1 MIGRKPGHPV
11 EYKLGT
17 SQGLSIESTL
27 LDVFRTDASV
37 GGDQGLTGGTATD
50 LVLEY
55 LDRFLDQKSQ
65 RVDFKPKANIPSLR
79 STLGNENGVIMTVVI
94 MLIAFLTVV
103 GSAALM
109 GSRTDLKTS
118 INFTGGT
125 QAFYTAEAG
134 LQAAIHEL
142 DDSDDTNDF
151 ADVSLPLTLY
161 SASSFG
167 NGTYSVDLSLYSSSP
182 RMIAVASTGTAL
194 NGSSRTVSARLE
206 QITEP
211 PPKAIVSNNQIVFP
225 VTGNLDLTGTCGGMH
240 SNGDLT
246 MNGNPSAELAG
257 GYTSTGYMNIVGN
270 PCIGSNQC
278 DENPRPD
285 AYVLSTEEDK
295 TIYENDYSGQPQV
308 DISEINPAN
317 VASRVAALGASGK
330 GYILN
335 SDGTVT
341 VADESNP
348 ITCDI
353 YGLCTGG
360 TAVSIPDGWSYL
372 TSPTTTWKMSGTT
385 AADGVFYVET
395 GVVIQSSPGSE
406 GSPWQATIIAR
417 DSINYSGSP
426 ALKPYPTSDTEL
438 QGIMLMTGNDLKI
451 TGNVAL
457 DGQGGAILAH
467 QQLILSGTITIDG
480 YIFAGDGSPTW
491 TGDPFPT
498 SSSGTDL
505 GGSHSMSGNPTIHYN
520 CNQVNCTNDACSI
533 PKVAIVAG
541 SWTEF

>member
-1 MIGRKPGHPV
+1 MARCLLWRSQDLNSDCFQSGFVHQKGAQMNSSRKAKIPG
-11 EYKLGT
+11 
-17 SQGLSIESTL
+17 
-27 LDVFRTDASV
+27 
-37 GGDQGLTGGTATD
+37 
-50 LVLEY
+50 
-55 LDRFLDQKSQ
+55 
-65 RVDFKPKANIPSLR
+65 LR

-109 GSRTDLKTS
+109 GSRADLKTS
-118 INFTGGT
+118 MNFTGGT

-134 LQAAIHEL
+134 LQASIHEL
-142 DDSDDTNDF
+142 DDSDGTNDF
-151 ADVSLPLTLY
+151 ATVSLAQTLY
-161 SASSFG
+161 NATSFG
-167 NGTYSVDLSLYSSSP
+167 NGTYTVDLSLHSSSP
-182 RMIAVASTGTAL
+182 RMIAVASTGTAP

-211 PPKAIVSNNQIVFP
+211 PPKAVVSNNQIAFP

-246 MNGNPSAELAG
+246 MNGNPSAEQAG
-257 GYTSTGYMNIVGN
+257 GFTSTGYMNIVGN

-285 AYVLSTEEDK
+285 AYVLSEDEDK
-295 TIYENDYSGQPQV
+295 AIYENDYSGQPHV

-317 VASRVAALGASGK
+317 VASRVAALGASGY
-330 GYILN
+330 GYILHD
-335 SDGTVT
+335 DGTVT
-341 VADESNP
+341 VGG
-348 ITCDI
+348 TCDSA
-353 YGLCTGG
+353 GLCTGG
-360 TAVSIPDGWSYL
+360 TGVSIPDGWSYQ
-372 TSPTTTWKMSGTT
+372 TSPSVAWKMSGTT

-395 GVVIQSSPGSE
+395 NVVVQSSPGSE
-406 GSPWQATIIAR
+406 ATPWQATIIAR
-417 DSINYSGSP
+417 DSIDYSGSP

-438 QGIMLMTGNDLKI
+438 EGIMLMTGNDLKI
-451 TGNVAL
+451 TGSVAL
-457 DGQGGAILAH
+457 EGQGGAILVH

-480 YIFAGDGSPTW
+480 YVFAGDGSPTW

-505 GGSHSMSGNPTIHYN
+505 GGSHSMSGNPTIHYD

>member
-1 MIGRKPGHPV
+1 MNSKRKAKIPGF
-11 EYKLGT
+11 G
-17 SQGLSIESTL
+17 
-27 LDVFRTDASV
+27 
-37 GGDQGLTGGTATD
+37 
-50 LVLEY
+50 
-55 LDRFLDQKSQ
+55 
-65 RVDFKPKANIPSLR
+65 

-109 GSRTDLKTS
+109 GSRSDLKTS
-118 INFTGGT
+118 LNFTGGT

-151 ADVSLPLTLY
+151 ASVSLPLTLY
-161 SASSFG
+161 NATSFG

-182 RMIAVASTGTAL
+182 RLIAVASTGTAL

-206 QITEP
+206 QVIGP
-211 PPKAIVSNNQIVFP
+211 PEKAIISNNQIVFP

-246 MNGNPSAELAG
+246 MNGNPSAEQPG
-257 GYTSTGYMNIVGN
+257 GYTSTGYMDIVGN
-270 PCIGSNQC
+270 PCIGRDGCN
-278 DENPRPD
+278 DNPRPD
-285 AYVLSTEEDK
+285 AYVLDTEENK
-295 TIYENDYSGQPQV
+295 TIYENDYSGRPEV
-308 DISEINPAN
+308 SVPAINPAD
-317 VASRVAALGASGK
+317 VAPRVAALGASGY
-330 GYILN
+330 GYILHD
-335 SDGTVT
+335 DGTVT
-341 VADESNP
+341 NGG
-348 ITCDI
+348 TCDST
-353 YGLCTGG
+353 GLCTGG
-360 TAVSIPDGWSYL
+360 TTVSLPDGWSYQ
-372 TSPTTTWKMSGTT
+372 TSPSIAWKMSGTT

-395 GVVIQSSPGSE
+395 GVVVQRSPGSD

-417 DSINYSGSP
+417 DSIDYSGSP

-438 QGIMLMTGNDLKI
+438 QGIMLMTGNDLQI
-451 TGNVAL
+451 SGSVAL
-457 DGQGGAILAH
+457 AGQGGAILAH

-480 YIFAGDGSPTW
+480 YVFAGDGSPSW

-505 GGSHSMSGNPTIHYN
+505 GGSHSMAGNPTIHYD
-520 CNQVNCTNDACSI
+520 CNQVMCTNSACGLPSVRI
-533 PKVAIVAG
+533 AAG

>member
-1 MIGRKPGHPV
+1 MIGRKLGHPV
-11 EYKLGT
+11 EYKSGT

-246 MNGNPSAELAG
+246 MNGNPSAEQAG
-257 GYTSTGYMNIVGN
+257 GYTSSGYMNITGN
-270 PCIGSNQC
+270 PCIGSPDC
-278 DENPRPD
+278 DQNPRPD
-285 AYVLSTEEDK
+285 AYVLSEEEDK
-295 TIYENDYSGQPQV
+295 TIYENDYSGQPDV
-308 DISEINPAN
+308 AVSEINPAN
-317 VASRVAALGASGK
+317 VASRVATLGASGN
-330 GYILN
+330 GYILHT
-335 SDGTVT
+335 DGTVT
-341 VADESNP
+341 VGG
-348 ITCDI
+348 TCDST
-353 YGLCTGG
+353 GLCTGG
-360 TAVSIPDGWSYL
+360 TGVSIPGGWEFQSG
-372 TSPTTTWKMSGTT
+372 SWKMSGQT

-395 GVVIQSSPGSE
+395 DVVVQSSPGSE
-406 GSPWQATIIAR
+406 ASPWQATIIAR

-451 TGNVAL
+451 TGSVAL
-457 DGQGGAILAH
+457 AGQGGAILAH

-480 YIFAGDGSPTW
+480 YIFAGDGSPSW

-498 SSSGTDL
+498 SSSGIDL